1 MERQQTNCRNYS
13 NLYSYRSRQPPLY
26 GKGIRAPYFAGY
38 AMTSEFAQ
46 GEPLPKGILSFK
58 TECCDTY
65 NIGGSSDCYINTKM
79 LRQKK

>member
-1 MERQQTNCRNYS
+1 MERQQINCSDYS
-13 NLYSYRSRQPPLY
+13 NLYNYRSRPLPLF

-38 AMTSEFAQ
+38 KMSSDFAP
-46 GEPLPKGILSFK
+46 GEPLQKGIMTFK

-65 NIGGSSDCYINTKM
+65 NNSATDSYINTKM